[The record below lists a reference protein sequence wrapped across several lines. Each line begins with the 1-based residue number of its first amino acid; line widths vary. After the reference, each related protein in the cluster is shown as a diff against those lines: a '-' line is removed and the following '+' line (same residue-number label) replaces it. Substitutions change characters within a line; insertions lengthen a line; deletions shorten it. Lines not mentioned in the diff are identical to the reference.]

1 MTIQKRMIPELLS
14 GGIVV
19 VGLGLIGG
27 SIVRSL
33 REYSA
38 EFRICAV
45 DIKPEPIERALK
57 DQMIEDGTVEA
68 NREETER
75 LLAENRLIILSMY
88 PAGMMRFLVEHGH
101 ALRPGTVVM
110 DICGLKGGF
119 VEEAQRLMPDGVEF
133 MGTHPMA
140 GREKVGYENGDGE
153 MFLGATFIITPTQK
167 NTRRTIDG
175 MYEFARVL
183 GFARVREVDPDEHDR
198 LIAYT
203 SHMPHVLASV
213 LMQAWHGGDEVKAF
227 SGGSFR
233 DTTRIAD
240 INEDLWA
247 ELFLM
252 NSHALLDS
260 LRDFSISFGEFLSLM
275 EASDYEGLKAYL
287 QRSGD
292 RKRAWNREI
301 SRSELGGRGGKDDKQ

>member
-57 DQMIEDGTVEA
+57 DQMIEDGTLEA
-68 NREETER
+68 NKEETER

-183 GFARVREVDPDEHDR
+183 GFARVREVDPDEHDC

-247 ELFLM
+247 ELFLL
-252 NSHALLDS
+252 NSHALLDA

-292 RKRAWNREI
+292 RKRTRNREI